1 MLKDK
6 IYPASCLLPL
16 EYTEPCAWKSLKF
29 PCPGGWVGHKKNCSN
44 TPFAGINSVLS
55 KATMLIPSKSP
66 WSIKK
71 PLSLRTYGV
80 GRIRKTKELQSVS
93 CCPLH
98 QTWANSCSL
107 LTPIWIQRLSA
118 KAYPGLYS
126 LISTPATTWM
136 KHTSSE
142 EPAKAPLYFT
152 SAAMLTIPVAL
163 YHPSTLYLPSL
174 YTLLAFRGSLQENS
188 WWLLLKCVWVSKPGY
203 SEMVIS
209 QTSMEEMGS
218 FTWVLRI
225 LPS

>member
-1 MLKDK
+1 MYIWCWENKEDQ
-6 IYPASCLLPL
+6 
-16 EYTEPCAWKSLKF
+16 
-29 PCPGGWVGHKKNCSN
+29 
-44 TPFAGINSVLS
+44 GI
-55 KATMLIPSKSP
+55 
-66 WSIKK
+66 
-71 PLSLRTYGV
+71 
-80 GRIRKTKELQSVS
+80 QSVS

-126 LISTPATTWM
+126 LISTPAATWM
-136 KHTSSE
+136 KHTPSE

-152 SAAMLTIPVAL
+152 SAAMLTIPVAV
-163 YHPSTLYLPSL
+163 YHPSTHSSL

-188 WWLLLKCVWVSKPGY
+188 WWLSLKCVWVSKPGY

-218 FTWVLRI
+218 FTSWVLRI